1 MVVLADVMST
11 LVHDPIFDTV
21 PAQLG
26 TDVQTLFRTL
36 DPEVWFS
43 FERGEIDERTYF
55 ATCFRDR
62 RVVDGDGFR
71 GALRRGYAWLP
82 GVESL
87 LGELQRA
94 GVEVHALSN
103 YPVWYRLIEAELG
116 LSRYLRWS
124 FVSCETGV
132 RKPDPEA
139 WLGAARTLG
148 REPAECFF
156 VDDRQSNVDGAV
168 AVGMAAARFTSA
180 DDLRVALVEGGVL

>member
-43 FERGEIDERTYF
+43 FERGEIDESTYF

-62 RVVDGDGFR
+62 RVVDGEGFR
-71 GALRRGYAWLP
+71 AALCRGYAWLP
-82 GVESL
+82 GVEAL
-87 LGELQRA
+87 LGELQQA